1 LCHISAIKFLA
12 GGDMGYKQI
21 EPNMTF
27 AEVSLLKSMEHNRSL
42 KRLEKINNVINWS
55 QVEEILLFHY
65 TVGTGREGADAY
77 SPLMLLKGLLLQKW
91 YRIDSDPE
99 LENQINDRISFKKF
113 IGLSFDQHSPDHS
126 TFSRFRGRLS
136 KEAMNRINSVVL
148 QQFSRKGLTINEGVA
163 IDARLVQSASHPI
176 SNEEI
181 KKQKE
186 KRDTPEGK
194 LDKNGNLLKFSRDL
208 ESDWTVKNNIPH
220 YGLKEHACVD
230 TNHGFVLA
238 TELTPAS
245 VNDSIYLP
253 YCVTASFHTGDP
265 IGKVYADK
273 GYYGE
278 PNRSFLQMNGI
289 EDGIMRKDT
298 RSTKLTDYEKERN
311 KGISKKRYIVE
322 QYFGLSHLHTHA
334 FRARFTRIV
343 KNVLDALFRQM
354 AFNLFRGGRILGT
367 V

>member
-1 LCHISAIKFLA
+1 
-12 GGDMGYKQI
+12 MGYKQI

-27 AEVSLLKSMEHNRSL
+27 AEVSLFKSMEHNRSL
-42 KRLEKINNVINWS
+42 KRLEKINQIINWS
-55 QVEEILLFHY
+55 KVGELLLAHY
-65 TVGTGREGADAY
+65 TVGSSHEGADAY
-77 SPLMLLKGLLLQKW
+77 PPLMLLKGLLLEKW

-136 KEAMNRINSVVL
+136 KEAMNLINSLVL

-163 IDARLVQSASHPI
+163 VDARLVQSASHPI

-181 KKQKE
+181 KQQRE
-186 KRDTPEGK
+186 KRETPEGK

-208 ESDWTVKNNIPH
+208 DSDWIIKNDKPH
-220 YGLKEHACVD
+220 YGLKEHAAVD
-230 TNHGFVLA
+230 VDHGFVLS
-238 TELTPAS
+238 TDLTPAS
-245 VNDSIYLP
+245 VSDTIYLP
-253 YCVTASFHTGDP
+253 NCIAASCHTEDP

-273 GYYGE
+273 GYYGK
-278 PNRSFLQMNGI
+278 PNRGFLHMNGI
-289 EDGIMRKDT
+289 ANGIMRRDT
-298 RSTKLTDYEKERN
+298 KSTKLTDYEKERN

-322 QYFGLSHLHTHA
+322 QYFGLSHLHSRS
-334 FRARFTRIV
+334 FRARFTRMV
-343 KNVLDALFRQM
+343 KNVIDALFRQM

>member
-1 LCHISAIKFLA
+1 
-12 GGDMGYKQI
+12 MGYKQI
-21 EPNMTF
+21 DPNMTF
-27 AEVSLLKSMEHNRSL
+27 AEVSLLRSMEHNRSL
-42 KRLEKINNVINWS
+42 KRLEKINQVIDWS
-55 QVEEILLFHY
+55 QVEEILMAHY
-65 TVGTGREGADAY
+65 TVGGSREGADAY
-77 SPLMLLKGLLLQKW
+77 PPLMLLKGLLLEKW

-113 IGLSFDQHSPDHS
+113 MGLSFDQHSPDHS
-126 TFSRFRGRLS
+126 TFSRFRSRLS

-148 QQFSRKGLTINEGVA
+148 QQFSRKGLIINEGVA
-163 IDARLVQSASHPI
+163 VDARLVQSASHPI

-181 KKQKE
+181 QKQQE
-186 KRDTPEGK
+186 KRETPEGK

-208 ESDWTVKNNIPH
+208 DSDWTVKNNKPH
-220 YGLKEHACVD
+220 YGLKEHASVD
-230 TNHGFVLA
+230 TNHGFVLS
-238 TELTPAS
+238 TDLTPAS

-253 YCVTASFHTGDP
+253 HCIAASCHTEDP

-278 PNRSFLQMNGI
+278 PNSGFLHMNGI
-289 EDGIMRKDT
+289 ADGIMRKDT

-322 QYFGLSHLHTHA
+322 QYFGLSHLHSHA